1 MVKTPLWSTTL
12 DHICLETAQ
21 PDVMREFYKSALHLE
36 ETVVSNDKWLLQGP
50 SRQLILTKG
59 TAKKLCY
66 TGFNAHDDTQLIGIR
81 EHILKRDGVPI
92 ESPSLFAQ

>member
-50 SRQLILTKG
+50 SRQLILTKC
-59 TAKKLCY
+59 TAKKLSY
-66 TGFNAHDDTQLIGIR
+66 TGYNANYYTQ
-81 EHILKRDGVPI
+81 
-92 ESPSLFAQ
+92 